1 MLISPK
7 EEFYLWTREANE
19 FGTGLGEVLEV
30 RPSSHRKLGTLEF
43 LEAVGLPDITPV
55 PDSAPSP
62 IGPPSL

>member
-43 LEAVGLPDITPV
+43 
-55 PDSAPSP
+55 
-62 IGPPSL
+62 